1 LNLIRQSFLVA
12 SLSMACIASV
22 QSARPT
28 STITSTSETKTAVP
42 HVLAPISW
50 GEDNE
55 WSLQIG
61 GMQRVRYERRD
72 DYDMDKGIGDNDNFG
87 LVRSQINADLV
98 YRNVARAF
106 IEVLDARTIGTRVDY
121 QQEAYAHVQ
130 QAWLELREDRPNPWS
145 IRVGRQELS
154 LGEHLLVD
162 SSPTWGNLPHVHEGV
177 RIMRE
182 TPDWDMSMF
191 LVQPTS
197 SKKAYEGGTTSD
209 ANHRVD
215 GQWFYGIY
223 PTFKFLRPHEF
234 DVYFL
239 GLSDDGT
246 HRNVPAPPKS
256 EDGTVGTSDRYTVGT
271 RWRGPISKT
280 DRGTLAYGV
289 EGGYQFGHQSSD
301 KVQAY
306 FLHTDLSYQWN
317 APWKPKVSLVG
328 NLASGDRRMGDGETN
343 TFQPPFGT
351 VHTPYG
357 IVDFARLQNL
367 RHIGIETSF
376 QPNEKLTI
384 EPGIHQFW
392 LDSRTDSW
400 YNSGGSSLARDKTGQ
415 SGRDLGYEI
424 DIVAKYKMNKFTTLE
439 AGGAHFLAG
448 RYADKNGRSD
458 AASYLYLQYVL
469 KF

>member
-1 LNLIRQSFLVA
+1 
-12 SLSMACIASV
+12 MACIASV

>member
-1 LNLIRQSFLVA
+1 
-12 SLSMACIASV
+12 MACIASV
-22 QSARPT
+22 QSAGSASSTPAT
-28 STITSTSETKTAVP
+28 SATKTSAP
-42 HVLAPISW
+42 HLLAPIQW
-50 GEDNE
+50 GEHDE

-61 GMQRVRYERRD
+61 GMQRTRYERRGN
-72 DYDMDKGIGDNDNFG
+72 YDMNKRVGDSDRFG
-87 LVRSQINADLV
+87 LMRSQINADLV

-106 IEVLDARTIGTRVDY
+106 LEVLDARTAGTRVDY

-130 QAWLELREDRPNPWS
+130 QAWLELREDRPNPWA
-145 IRVGRQELS
+145 IRVGRQELI
-154 LGEHLLVD
+154 LGDSLLVET
-162 SSPTWGNLPHVHEGV
+162 SPGWANLPHIHEGV
-177 RIMRE
+177 RIMRN
-182 TPDWDMSMF
+182 TPVWDLSMF

-197 SKKAYEGGTTSD
+197 YKKAYKGGTTSD
-209 ANHRVD
+209 VNHRVD

-239 GLSDDGT
+239 GLSDNGT

-280 DRGTLAYGV
+280 EWGTLAYGV
-289 EGGYQFGHQSSD
+289 EGGYQFGHQSRD
-301 KVQAY
+301 EVRAY

-317 APWKPKVSLVG
+317 KPWKPKVSLVG
-328 NLASGDRRMGDGETN
+328 NLASGDRRVGDGQNN

-351 VHTPYG
+351 VHSPYG

-367 RHIGIETSF
+367 RHFGIEASF

-400 YNSGGSSLARDKTGQ
+400 YNGGGTSLARDKSGH
-415 SGRDLGYEI
+415 SGRDLGQEI
-424 DIVAKYKMNKFTTLE
+424 DIVAKYKMNKFLTLE
-439 AGGAHFLAG
+439 TGAGHFLAG
-448 RYADKNGRSD
+448 PFAEKNGRGD
-458 AASYLYLQYVL
+458 LANYVYVQYVL

>member
-1 LNLIRQSFLVA
+1 
-12 SLSMACIASV
+12 
-22 QSARPT
+22 
-28 STITSTSETKTAVP
+28 
-42 HVLAPISW
+42 
-50 GEDNE
+50 
-55 WSLQIG
+55 
-61 GMQRVRYERRD
+61 MQRVRYERRD